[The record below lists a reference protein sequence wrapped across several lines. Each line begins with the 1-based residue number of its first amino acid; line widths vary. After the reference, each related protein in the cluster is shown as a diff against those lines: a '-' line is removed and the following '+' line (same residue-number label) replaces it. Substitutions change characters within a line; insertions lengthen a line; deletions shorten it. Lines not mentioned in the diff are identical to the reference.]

1 METVLS
7 SSREVEHVI
16 ILGIWIGKSN
26 AAKNEDMNE
35 MTSAN
40 LI

>member
-7 SSREVEHVI
+7 SLREAEHVI
-16 ILGIWIGKSN
+16 ILGIWIGKGN
-26 AAKNEDMNE
+26 PAEDEDMNE